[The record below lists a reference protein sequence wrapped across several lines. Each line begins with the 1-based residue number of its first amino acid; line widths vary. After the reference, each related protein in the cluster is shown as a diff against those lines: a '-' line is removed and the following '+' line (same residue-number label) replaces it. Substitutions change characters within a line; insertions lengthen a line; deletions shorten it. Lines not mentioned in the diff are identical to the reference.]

1 MIPATPDMRLKLL
14 EIATE
19 LVELVGYNAFS
30 FRDLADRVGITT
42 ASVHYHFPTKGDLGV
57 ALVARQRELEESFRQ
72 RLERESPDAW
82 KRLRA
87 FATGFRS
94 NLENGRRMCL
104 CGMLAAEHSTIPGP
118 VLELVRAFF
127 RDNEV
132 WIARNLLDGRK
143 SGRITFTGPAAP
155 VARAL
160 MSAIEGAM
168 LAAKAFGDLDRFDSV
183 AEWHLAQIKARA

>member
-1 MIPATPDMRLKLL
+1 MIPGTPDTRLKLL

-30 FRDLADRVGITT
+30 FRDLAARAGITT

-57 ALVARQRELEESFRQ
+57 ALVARQRAMEDSFRQ
-72 RLERESPDAW
+72 RLEGETPDAW

-87 FATGFRS
+87 FATGFRG

-127 RDNEV
+127 LDNET
-132 WIARNLLDGRK
+132 WIAGILLDGRN
-143 SGRITFTGPAAP
+143 SGRIAFAGPAIP

-168 LAAKAFGDLDRFDSV
+168 LAAKTFGDLDRFDAV
-183 AEWHLAQIKARA
+183 AEWHLAQIKPRA

>member
-1 MIPATPDMRLKLL
+1 MIPGTPDTRLKLL
-14 EIATE
+14 ELATE

-30 FRDLADRVGITT
+30 FRDLATRAGITT

-57 ALVARQRELEESFRQ
+57 ALVSRQRELEESFRQ

-82 KRLRA
+82 MRLRA
-87 FATGFRS
+87 FAAGFRG

-127 RDNEV
+127 LDNET
-132 WIARNLLDGRK
+132 WIAGILLEGRK
-143 SGRITFTGPAAP
+143 SGRIAFAGPASP

-168 LAAKAFGDLDRFDSV
+168 LAAKAFGDLDRFDAV
-183 AEWHLAQIKARA
+183 AEWHLAQIKPRD